1 MCYVS
6 GMERLRRA
14 IRSISD
20 NDDEIAPLLM
30 ASLNQDITYR
40 DLRELFGKEDISE
53 LLLIA
58 NEKRFIMPRG
68 ENLSWN
74 SSDRF
79 FRLEDEIYYTIPNVV
94 KFAVMQALESGVWD
108 INHAIHAYFKQIE
121 EPLWDTMPA
130 FFNALK
136 QHAKYRKITSD
147 DIKAIADSFG
157 IGDKTGALIAELK
170 GSGLISPSVKVG
182 VGAAYEVHPLF

>member
-1 MCYVS
+1 MGYVS
-6 GMERLRRA
+6 GMEKLRRA
-14 IRSISD
+14 IRPISD
-20 NDDEIAPLLM
+20 NEAGIASLLM
-30 ASLNQDITYR
+30 ASLNQDIAYS
-40 DLRELFGKEDISE
+40 DLKRLFGKDTPE

-58 NEKRFIMPRG
+58 NEKRFIMPLG
-68 ENLSWN
+68 EDLSWD
-74 SSDRF
+74 SGDRF
-79 FRLEDEIYYTIPNVV
+79 FRFEDEIYTMPNVV

-108 INHAIHAYFKQIE
+108 REYAIHAYFKKIE
-121 EPLWDTMPA
+121 EPRWETMPA
-130 FFNALK
+130 FFKTLK
-136 QHAKYRKITSD
+136 QHAKYRKITPD

>member
-6 GMERLRRA
+6 GMEKLRRA
-14 IRSISD
+14 IRSIS
-20 NDDEIAPLLM
+20 NNEAEIASLLM
-30 ASLNQDITYR
+30 ASLNQDITYK
-40 DLRELFGKEDISE
+40 DLKEHFGEDISE

-58 NEKRFIMPRG
+58 NEKRFIMPLG
-68 ENLSWN
+68 ENLSWD

-79 FRLEDEIYYTIPNVV
+79 FRLEDEIYTIPNVV
-94 KFAVMQALESGVWD
+94 KFAVIRALESGMWD
-108 INHAIHAYFKQIE
+108 IEHAICAYFKQIE
-121 EPLWDTMPA
+121 EPLWETMPA

-136 QHAKYRKITSD
+136 QHAKYRKITPD

-157 IGDKTGALIAELK
+157 IGDKTGTLIAELK

-182 VGAAYEVHPLF
+182 LSAAYEIHPLF

>member
-6 GMERLRRA
+6 GMEKLRRA
-14 IRSISD
+14 ISTISD
-20 NDDEIAPLLM
+20 NEDKIAPLIM
-30 ASLNQDITYR
+30 ASLNQNITYR
-40 DLRELFGKEDISE
+40 DLKELFGKDTSE

-68 ENLSWN
+68 ENLSWD
-74 SSDRF
+74 SGDRF
-79 FRLEDEIYYTIPNVV
+79 FRLEDEITIPNVV
-94 KFAVMQALESGVWD
+94 RFAVIQALESGVWD
-108 INHAIHAYFKQIE
+108 SKHAIHAYFKQIE
-121 EPLWDTMPA
+121 EPLWKTIPA

-136 QHAKYRKITSD
+136 QHAKYRKITSG

-182 VGAAYEVHPLF
+182 LSAEYEIHPLF